1 MNIYVLGNMN
11 IEEDSLPLQL
21 LEDLRAA
28 FPDVSFIHFDPTE
41 EFPTESEFILIDSVV
56 GIDSV
61 RVLDDVTKIEHSPQ
75 YSLHDFDLGF
85 ALKVA
90 LKLGR
95 ISQVKILCVPA
106 LGKREEVLEELKGEI
121 EKLLAFGK

>member
-1 MNIYVLGNMN
+1 MNIYVLGNVN

-21 LEDLRAA
+21 IPDLEKS
-28 FPDVSFIHFDPTE
+28 FPNISFIHFDPTE
-41 EFPTESEFILIDSVV
+41 DLPEEETFVLIDSVI
-56 GIDSV
+56 GLERV
-61 RVLDDVTKIEHSPQ
+61 RILEDIAKIEHSPQ

-95 ISQVKILCVPA
+95 ISKVKILCVPA
-106 LGKREEVLEELKGEI
+106 LGKRKEVIDELRVEI
-121 EKLLAFGK
+121 RKLL